1 MGKHFDSMI
10 EFVKE
15 MGYGERADPVPSV
28 KKCLEDLARDAV
40 LFEFPLKAEE
50 VFART
55 GKTPPEYGAYMRD
68 YFDLSERHG
77 SFFLTPFPLTA
88 VEDDVSVVFMQ
99 HQKDGKY
106 LLASC
111 RNMDS
116 AGSKSRVVYFGNIQM
131 KKPDASGTWAE
142 VTPYYFAH
150 ILNGVRL
157 PFPKG
162 AMADALCTDIHS
174 DARAYVEQVIYLM
187 DPANFIIRK
196 ENKASRKFYDK
207 PAHKRPAHFIPKSVM
222 RPHYICL
229 SEQDT
234 REFLQNSSREP
245 RAAHPVRGHW
255 RNLVS
260 EKWTHKKG
268 QTIFVK
274 QYFTG
279 EGRIEG
285 INGWTYEVM
294 VKESPTKIV
303 PYSNTVS

>member
-10 EFVKE
+10 EFAKGLGSAE
-15 MGYGERADPVPSV
+15 SADPVPSV
-28 KKCLEDLARDAV
+28 KGCLESLLRDAV

-50 VFART
+50 VFARI
-55 GKTPPEYGAYMRD
+55 GKSPPEYGAYLRD
-68 YFDLSERHG
+68 YFDLSEQHG
-77 SFFLTPFPLTA
+77 SFFLAPFPLTA
-88 VEDDVSVVFMQ
+88 IEDDVSVVFMQ
-99 HQKDGKY
+99 HQKESEY

-116 AGSKSRVVYFGNIQM
+116 AESKSTVVYFGHVKM
-131 KKPDASGTWAE
+131 KKPEEKGIWAE
-142 VTPYYFAH
+142 VSPYFFGH
-150 ILNGVRL
+150 NLNGVRM
-157 PFPKG
+157 PFPSG
-162 AMADALCTDIHS
+162 AMADALCRDIHS
-174 DARAYVEQVIYLM
+174 DARSYVDQVVYLM

-196 ENKASRKFYDK
+196 ENKASRKYYDK

-255 RNLVS
+255 RTLVS

-279 EGRIEG
+279 QGVAEGF
-285 INGWTYEVM
+285 NGWTYEVM
-294 VKESPTKIV
+294 VKESPKKIV
-303 PYSNTVS
+303 PYSNSGN